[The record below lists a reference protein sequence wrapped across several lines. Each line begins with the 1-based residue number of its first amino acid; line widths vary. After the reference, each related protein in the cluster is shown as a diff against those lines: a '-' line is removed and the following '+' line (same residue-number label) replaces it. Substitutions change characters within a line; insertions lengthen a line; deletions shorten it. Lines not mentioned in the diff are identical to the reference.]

1 MAGSNRFS
9 PSKGWDQTRLWLEQH
24 RTYFV
29 PIAGAFFMLPILV
42 VAFLGPDIVLPAL
55 DPETTDP
62 DVWQAEVYAAIAPL
76 VPWILAMALVMCVG
90 QLAIVAIAVE
100 ERGIGV
106 GEAVK
111 LGFVA
116 LGFYL
121 LAQLLVNI
129 AFNLA
134 SYVLNLVM
142 PSLAMVLGPL
152 MLVVGLALMVF
163 FIWVSLRLTLM
174 TPALMGDGAKWPWPM
189 IRRSWE
195 LTAGNAWRIFLFYL
209 LIGIVAFILLVVASL
224 VLGLLGLMLGE
235 TGVALSTVGL
245 SAIAAGAL
253 TVYSLL
259 PVAIWRQLAGSR
271 ATPQVFS

>member
-121 LAQLLVNI
+121 LAQLLINI
-129 AFNLA
+129 AANIVSFAIGFVLLA
-134 SYVLNLVM
+134 LGPLAFVLNL
-142 PSLAMVLGPL
+142 AF
-152 MLVVGLALMVF
+152 LVA
-163 FIWVSLRLTLM
+163 FIWISMRLTLLA
-174 TPALMGDGAKWPWPM
+174 PALMGDGAKWPWPM
-189 IRRSWE
+189 IRRSWG
-195 LTAGNAWRIFLFYL
+195 LTAGNAGRIFLFYL

-235 TGVALSTVGL
+235 IGVALSTVGL